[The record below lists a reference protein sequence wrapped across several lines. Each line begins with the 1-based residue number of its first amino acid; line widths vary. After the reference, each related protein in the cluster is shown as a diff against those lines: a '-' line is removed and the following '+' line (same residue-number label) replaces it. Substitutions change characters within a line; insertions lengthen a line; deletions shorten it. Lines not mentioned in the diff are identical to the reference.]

1 MDATILEVAENINAN
16 TGVITYGNPEFVGK
30 RARNTPRYTFNLWTT
45 YKLTGNWKIGG
56 GVEAKGDRQAV
67 NPSGAGAVPTL
78 NGVYYPNTAPSY
90 ARWDAMASWEQKN
103 WTLRLNVKNV
113 FDTLYWDS
121 VYDNGGFTIPGT
133 RRSLI
138 LTGEFKF

>member
-1 MDATILEVAENINAN
+1 
-16 TGVITYGNPEFVGK
+16 
-30 RARNTPRYTFNLWTT
+30 
-45 YKLTGNWKIGG
+45 
-56 GVEAKGDRQAV
+56 
-67 NPSGAGAVPTL
+67 
-78 NGVYYPNTAPSY
+78 
-90 ARWDAMASWEQKN
+90 MASWEQKN